1 MVQGIQVLRAL
12 GSLYDRIIAKRL
24 YRWMHVEAEQSAFQK
39 GKSAIIQIF
48 TLCILIEIAKL
59 KNVTLYIASVDLEK
73 AFNKVGRYCLLSTLV
88 ARGIGY
94 VMLEALKNIYLHT
107 SCIIHYYCCFS
118 TFLHLK
124 LFLVLDKD
132 LHPPY
137 YFSFYLWMV
146 CSHFYDSIVV
156 MND

>member
-1 MVQGIQVLRAL
+1 MLRAL

-39 GKSAIIQIF
+39 GKSAIIQIL
-48 TLCILIEIAKL
+48 TLRILIEIAKL

-73 AFNKVGRYCLLSTLV
+73 AFDKVRRYRLLSTLV

-94 VMLEALKNIYLHT
+94 VMLEALKKISTCILHVL
-107 SCIIHYYCCFS
+107 S
-118 TFLHLK
+118 TFTVAFHLHLK
-124 LFLVLDKD
+124 LYLVLDKD

-137 YFSFYLWMV
+137 YFSFYLWTV

-156 MND
+156 MNDHAFML